1 MPVFGRLTRGVRPDK
16 SDKQYRSARRQA
28 ELEKRPAGFQGRC
41 RVPSPPASVGRQAV
55 IVRGEGGKLSM
66 NGRIA
71 NSTRLPL
78 RLSRAFTRSNRFRT
92 WLLVVACGMSMA
104 LLGAVRSQT
113 PAVPLMALS
122 EPKPAEW
129 NEKSDD
135 APLGALETADEPTLV
150 SAATTPAPGGIPA
163 GFELLRD
170 NAPAPA
176 PVVAAPLLITPRPTL
191 GGAKLRTML
200 MEVTAYCPCVRCC
213 GPRAQGLTASGRRV
227 SFNGGR
233 FVAADTKL
241 LKFNT
246 KLL

>member
-1 MPVFGRLTRGVRPDK
+1 
-16 SDKQYRSARRQA
+16 
-28 ELEKRPAGFQGRC
+28 
-41 RVPSPPASVGRQAV
+41 
-55 IVRGEGGKLSM
+55 M

-71 NSTRLPL
+71 NSTRL
-78 RLSRAFTRSNRFRT
+78 SRRFFRAAIQSKNFRT
-92 WLLVVACGMSMA
+92 WLLVVACATSMA
-104 LLGAVRSQT
+104 LLGAVRSQA
-113 PAVPLMALS
+113 PAVALMALS

-135 APLGALETADEPTLV
+135 APLGALETADEPMLV
-150 SAATTPAPGGIPA
+150 SAAPTPTPGGIPA

-170 NAPAPA
+170 NTPSPA
-176 PVVAAPLLITPRPTL
+176 PVVAAPLLISPRPTL
-191 GGAKLRTML
+191 GGAKLRTMF
-200 MEVTAYCPCVRCC
+200 MEVTAYCPCARCC

-246 KLL
+246 KLRIPGYADDSPVQVVDRGGAIKGSKLDVFFPTHEEARQWGRQKLLVTVIDE

>member
-1 MPVFGRLTRGVRPDK
+1 
-16 SDKQYRSARRQA
+16 
-28 ELEKRPAGFQGRC
+28 
-41 RVPSPPASVGRQAV
+41 
-55 IVRGEGGKLSM
+55 M

-71 NSTRLPL
+71 NSTRLPS
-78 RLSRAFTRSNRFRT
+78 RLSRAFTRFNRFRT
-92 WLLVVACGMSMA
+92 WLLVVACAMSMA

-135 APLGALETADEPTLV
+135 APLGALERADEPTLV

-170 NAPAPA
+170 NTPAPA

-246 KLL
+246 KLLIPGYADESPVQVVDRGGAIKGSKLDVFFPTHEEARQWGRQKLLVTVIDE